1 MQAPTKSKS
10 WRDTAVED
18 HETTSPSISRPS
30 KTDQDIGDDSEEDYQ
45 AIIKPAK
52 RQKEDCSKS
61 VEDGTKHT
69 RDVDVFEAS
78 EQHLERNADDVARR
92 DEAEP
97 AQSDTDWLR
106 SRTSR
111 LLGLLDEDEEEQYMS
126 KQNDENTS
134 KSPIQQTMNSEPQ
147 QASEIASDEAPS
159 PEKQQEDD
167 TPVNADEQA
176 IRKSKRLFL
185 RNLPYSVTEDDL
197 REQFEPFGD
206 LEEVRSTLCFMIC
219 FSFSNDDS

>member
-18 HETTSPSISRPS
+18 HETKSPSISRPS

-92 DEAEP
+92 DEAQP

-206 LEEVRSTLCFMIC
+206 LEEVRSTLCFYDL
-219 FSFSNDDS
+219 FLFFQ